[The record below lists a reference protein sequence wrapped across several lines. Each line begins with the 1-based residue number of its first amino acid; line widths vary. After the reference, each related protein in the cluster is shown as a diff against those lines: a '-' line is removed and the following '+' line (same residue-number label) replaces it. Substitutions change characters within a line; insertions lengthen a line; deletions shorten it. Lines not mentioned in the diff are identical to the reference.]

1 MHTWVFATYEQ
12 RNESTAIPRPS
23 YTEDPQPRGSGII
36 PGAIAAAVF
45 IGFVLGLYAVLWKC
59 MVSPPQRKKRRV
71 RVRDKRSQVCWL
83 TIRISSRPSGQRIQ
97 WIQLMHQ
104 TPASQTDPE
113 RSTHTDL
120 SLSSGCSW
128 TSERKWRFRN
138 ICIKLGDGIL
148 WI

>member
-1 MHTWVFATYEQ
+1 MWTGLKNQTKIVFSDGNTSERAVPMHTWVFATYEQ

-71 RVRDKRSQVCWL
+71 RVRDKRSQVC
-83 TIRISSRPSGQRIQ
+83 
-97 WIQLMHQ
+97 
-104 TPASQTDPE
+104 
-113 RSTHTDL
+113 
-120 SLSSGCSW
+120 
-128 TSERKWRFRN
+128 
-138 ICIKLGDGIL
+138 
-148 WI
+148 